1 MMSESSSSE
10 ALQLNDFDPSRLKE
24 ELLSLGNPK
33 ITQHLAQKISLEVE
47 RELEGKKLPFL
58 TAEIISNHVRF
69 KLEELGLLELR
80 SPKARLKK
88 SPAEKIERT
97 HARNA
102 PVRLEI
108 KKPGPLP
115 SPIKLQWSNESL
127 EHFSTLKI
135 GPAQEYLE
143 NLSKTIAAF
152 DVQYEPEINTE
163 NTSILFFNALANL
176 DFLPGTAIFKTQL
189 KSGQIQS
196 SAVGLKVPLEEHQ
209 IYETLKKIEE
219 HHKAGF
225 KLSLGLKLTEETE
238 ATSINSPE
246 LFLKLLKT
254 TLEYDSE
261 SNFQKQDLFLEF
273 SPEQKLN
280 DLENTHQLIDWLS
293 KEENHQFFSLSF
305 GVPGRVFERPAENS
319 SFQIALQGLLKRSF
333 KAYPALRLFFQKRS
347 TDSAVRPNLKN
358 EWIPNLTSP
367 SPMAEGELSPWG
379 FLNLAN
385 MIENEEI
392 NWDKFR
398 RTIRLSIHFLDNVL
412 DCWGTSAQAFAR
424 VNLTTRPIGLGVMGL
439 ADLFFKLR
447 IPYDSEEAVY
457 LSSQI
462 AEFLSTEA
470 IKASRDLAK
479 IRGVF
484 PSYIGSLWQKREI
497 PIRNSKLTALFWDP
511 FPASIAQVAPG
522 LETHPVLVARNTE
535 ASLHSR
541 FLIHPLFA
549 EAAAPR
555 GFLSEEVLENIAR
568 EESVR
573 KVEEVPQ
580 DLRKVFVCTSDISWI
595 SHLAVAE
602 AFQKN
607 FDGSVAKLCPVP
619 AKVIEEN
626 FDHFLSL
633 AYHSGLEGIWLKR
646 IGEFT
651 PHEEIVTPEI
661 VEEPE
666 AQEILPEI
674 EETVIVEPEIFE
686 EEEYTPGIAGHLLE
700 IEEELSLLHQPE
712 KPEEDFPPLR
722 LVDQAF
728 VNHWKEEPV
737 SDTALNPVS
746 FDPMMNEEIL
756 EEPEE
761 DLTEIVPSEEFL
773 KPSLEVEEQT
783 EILNLA
789 STEEADFSD
798 DATVIVQPHTFESLE
813 EEREEE
819 EEEELTVIEARPS
832 WILVRERPEVLTGIT
847 RRYLTACG
855 PLSITLN
862 EDDRGLFEVLLHSK
876 PSSGCNSHY
885 LESLS
890 RLTSLSLRAGI
901 DPSAIQ
907 EELRHLSCTE
917 HGSKNEAY
925 PSYAHAL
932 AHALELYFQNKVN

>member
-1 MMSESSSSE
+1 MLSESSSSE

-97 HARNA
+97 HARNT

-115 SPIKLQWSNESL
+115 SPIQLQWSAESL

-135 GPAQEYLE
+135 GSAQEYLE
-143 NLSKTIAAF
+143 NLCKTIAAF

-163 NTSILFFNALANL
+163 NTSVLFFNALANL

-196 SAVGLKVPLEEHQ
+196 SAVGLKVPLDEHQ

-225 KLSLGLKLTEETE
+225 KLSLGLKLSEETE

-273 SPEQKLN
+273 SPEQNLHN
-280 DLENTHQLIDWLS
+280 LENIHQLIEWLS

-319 SFQIALQGLLKRSF
+319 SFQIALQSLLKQSF

-347 TDSAVRPNLKN
+347 TDSAARPNLKN

-367 SPMAEGELSPWG
+367 SPMAENELSPWG
-379 FLNLAN
+379 FLNLSN

-398 RTIRLSIHFLDNVL
+398 RTIRLGVHFLDNVL
-412 DCWGTSAQAFAR
+412 DCWGTSAQTFAR

-497 PIRNSKLTALFWDP
+497 PIRNSKLTSLFWDP
-511 FPASIAQVAPG
+511 LPAGIAQVAPG
-522 LETHPVLVARNTE
+522 LETHPVLVGRNSE

-555 GFLSEEVLENIAR
+555 GFLSEEVLENIVQ

-580 DLRKVFVCTSDISWI
+580 DLRKVFVCSSDISWP
-595 SHLAVAE
+595 SHLGIAE

-619 AKVIEEN
+619 AKVIEES

-633 AYHSGLEGIWLKR
+633 AYHSGLEGVWLKR

-651 PHEEIVTPEI
+651 PHEEIALPEI
-661 VEEPE
+661 VEQVQIQD
-666 AQEILPEI
+666 ALPEI
-674 EETVIVEPEIFE
+674 EETVIIEPEFLEE
-686 EEEYTPGIAGHLLE
+686 EEEYTSGIAGHLLE
-700 IEEELSLLHQPE
+700 IEEELSLLPAAE
-712 KPEEDFPPLR
+712 KLEEDFPPLR

-728 VNHWKEEPV
+728 VDHWKEETIT
-737 SDTALNPVS
+737 DTALNPLS

-756 EEPEE
+756 EEAEE
-761 DLTEIVPSEEFL
+761 DLTEIIPSEEFL
-773 KPSLEVEEQT
+773 KPTFEAEEQT

-789 STEEADFSD
+789 PAEEIDFSEET
-798 DATVIVQPHTFESLE
+798 TVIVNPHTLESFE
-813 EEREEE
+813 EEKED
-819 EEEELTVIEARPS
+819 EEELTVIEARPT
-832 WILVRERPEVLTGIT
+832 WIVVRERPEVLTGIT
-847 RRYLTACG
+847 RRYQTACG

-876 PSSGCNSHY
+876 PSSGCNGHY

-907 EELRHLSCTE
+907 EELRYLSCTQHE
-917 HGSKNEAY
+917 ASGEAY

-932 AHALELYFQNKVN
+932 AHALELYFQKKSN